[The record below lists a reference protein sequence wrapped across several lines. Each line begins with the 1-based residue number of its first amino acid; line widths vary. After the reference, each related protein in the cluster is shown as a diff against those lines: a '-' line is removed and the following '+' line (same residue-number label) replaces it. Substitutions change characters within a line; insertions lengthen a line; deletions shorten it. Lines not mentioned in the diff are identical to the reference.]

1 MLLTVHITLI
11 IWILRQRVRNCDKNI
26 WSSLIW
32 NTSARHER
40 HERHKYDTSAT
51 QKRHEWETLILI
63 TIRFLHPYI
72 YHIASERWH
81 GQEKFHSENY
91 FLEIPSSYAKM
102 RLKSAPQKV
111 NFVMAKAISKSYKVD
126 CGCKCPFTFP
136 HSYEASFLKKYLMW
150 HYQHFFFARTCEN

>member
-1 MLLTVHITLI
+1 MPDTSDTSDTNTTRVWHECCPNYTNAT
-11 IWILRQRVRNCDKNI
+11 RVRNFNFDNYTTFAP
-26 WSSLIW
+26 L
-32 NTSARHER
+32 
-40 HERHKYDTSAT
+40 Y
-51 QKRHEWETLILI
+51 
-63 TIRFLHPYI
+63 
-72 YHIASERWH
+72 WH

-150 HYQHFFFARTCEN
+150 HYQHFFCKNLWKLGKMNARF

>member
-1 MLLTVHITLI
+1 M
-11 IWILRQRVRNCDKNI
+11 WQEYDI

-51 QKRHEWETLILI
+51 QKRHEQHECDTSAAQTTQIRHEWETLILI
-63 TIRFLHPYI
+63 TMRFLHPYI
-72 YHIASERWH
+72 YHIASERWQ

-136 HSYEASFLKKYLMW
+136 HSYEASLLKKYFMW
-150 HYQHFFFARTCEN
+150 HYQHFFCKN